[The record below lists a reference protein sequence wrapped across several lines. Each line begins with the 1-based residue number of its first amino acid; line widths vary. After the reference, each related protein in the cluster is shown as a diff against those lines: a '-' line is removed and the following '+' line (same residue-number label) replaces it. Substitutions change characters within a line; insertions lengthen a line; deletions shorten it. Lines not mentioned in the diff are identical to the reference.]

1 MTNGK
6 QCYVTSLKNT
16 EMQYKPTKQAQQ
28 EKENTVKNKE
38 NSRVLKKRK
47 EK

>member
-1 MTNGK
+1 
-6 QCYVTSLKNT
+6 
-16 EMQYKPTKQAQQ
+16 MQYKPTKQAQQ
-28 EKENTVKNKE
+28 EKENIVKNKE